1 MKPAL
6 KVAFATL
13 LFFLCTSLKPVKQAN
28 PEKQAAQTDN
38 THYYWYLDNGTVY
51 DGWYTTADEIT
62 RLEAEYDVYIDTYPV
77 DGTLI
82 ASGYGIKGYPHYVYA
97 SVFLYSH

>member
-13 LFFLCTSLKPVKQAN
+13 LFFLCTSLRPIKHTVTAK
-28 PEKQAAQTDN
+28 TDN

-62 RLEAEYDVYIDTYPV
+62 RLEDEYDVYVDTDPV

-82 ASGYGIKGYPHYVYA
+82 ASGYGIKGYPHYIYA

>member
-1 MKPAL
+1 MKRVL
-6 KVAFATL
+6 QLAFAAAM
-13 LFFLCTSLKPVKQAN
+13 LFFLCTSFKPAKQGAFPKN
-28 PEKQAAQTDN
+28 DN
-38 THYYWYLDNGTVY
+38 THYYWYLDSGTVY

-62 RLEAEYDVYIDTYPV
+62 RLEEEYGVYVDTDPV

>member
-1 MKPAL
+1 MKRLL
-6 KVAFATL
+6 KVAFAAL
-13 LFFLCTSLKPVKQAN
+13 LFFLCTSSKPVKHG
-28 PEKQAAQTDN
+28 AASTKDN

-62 RLEAEYDVYIDTYPV
+62 RLEARYDVYIDTDQI

>member
-1 MKPAL
+1 MKHISTA
-6 KVAFATL
+6 AFAAL
-13 LFFLCTSLKPVKQAN
+13 LLFLCTSFKPVKQDATT
-28 PEKQAAQTDN
+28 KTDN

-62 RLEAEYDVYIDTYPV
+62 RLEDEYGVYIDTDQV

-82 ASGYGIKGYPHYVYA
+82 ASGYGIKGYPHTVYA